1 MNARNVIIGNQFFPV
16 QFFQDTHKPL
26 RLEIRSYK
34 TAWAWLRK
42 LRRAMVRPGRDR
54 LSGIGGTVSIS
65 SLLDIQDLS
74 VSFNTPKGP
83 VKAIDRISFSLE
95 RGEMLG
101 LLGRSGAGKT
111 VTAQSILRLHDEKQV
126 SYSGKVIF
134 EGRDMLNISRQEMRN
149 YRGGRIALICQD
161 AMRALNPV
169 LSIGNQIVESL
180 KLHRKLKGREASET
194 ALDLLSRVDIPDP
207 SKRFIQFPHELS
219 GGMRQRTL
227 IAMALSSNPR
237 LLIADEPATALDLS
251 VQARIMELI
260 AKLRQDLGMAVLFI
274 THDRALASNYCNRT
288 LVLEKGRLAAERPK
302 IQMENF
308 ARVSGGFK
316 PGSGLVLE
324 AQGLSTYFKTGK
336 TRGRSSILHAV
347 EGVDLCIREGET
359 LGLVGE
365 SGCGKSTLARTLVR
379 LLKPDRGSVFFQGRD
394 ISKLKETDLRPL
406 RREMQMVFQD
416 PYSSLSPHVRLGDS
430 LEEAL
435 KIHRIGENRKERL
448 NLAIEALERAGLGRE
463 FYGRYPREC
472 SGGQLQRLCIA
483 RALLLKS
490 KLLILDE
497 PVASLDSYTRDEILR
512 LFTAIQREEEMSA
525 LFISHDLR
533 VLPSVSRRVAV
544 MYLGRIVEHAERD
557 ELFRQPLHPYTE
569 ALLSAIPGQNRERI
583 RLNGE
588 APSPLNP
595 PSGCVF
601 QSRCPKA
608 IPLCRKEAP
617 SWTTGGSRGIAC
629 HLHH

>member
-1 MNARNVIIGNQFFPV
+1 
-16 QFFQDTHKPL
+16 
-26 RLEIRSYK
+26 
-34 TAWAWLRK
+34 
-42 LRRAMVRPGRDR
+42 
-54 LSGIGGTVSIS
+54 
-65 SLLDIQDLS
+65 
-74 VSFNTPKGP
+74 
-83 VKAIDRISFSLE
+83 
-95 RGEMLG
+95 MLG

-126 SYSGKVIF
+126 SYSGKIIF
-134 EGRDMLNISRQEMRN
+134 EGKDMLNIPRQEMRN

-169 LSIGNQIVESL
+169 LSIGSQIVESL
-180 KLHRKLKGREASET
+180 KLHRKLKGREAPET
-194 ALDLLSRVDIPDP
+194 ALDLLKRVDIPDP
-207 SKRFIQFPHELS
+207 SKRFTQFPHELS
-219 GGMRQRTL
+219 GGMRQRAL
-227 IAMALSSNPR
+227 IAMALSSDPR

-274 THDRALASNYCNRT
+274 THDRALASDYCSRT

-302 IQMENF
+302 IQTENA
-308 ARVSGGFK
+308 ARISDCFR
-316 PGSGLVLE
+316 PGSGLILE
-324 AQGLSTYFKTGK
+324 AQGLSKYFKTGG
-336 TRGRSSILHAV
+336 RGSILHAV
-347 EGVDLCIREGET
+347 EGVDLRIREGET

-394 ISKLKETDLRPL
+394 ISKLKETALRPL

-448 NLAIEALERAGLGRE
+448 NLVIETLERTGLGRE
-463 FYGRYPREC
+463 IYGRYPREC

-497 PVASLDSYTRDEILR
+497 PVASLDPYTRDEILR

-533 VLPSVSRRVAV
+533 VLRSVSRRVVV

-557 ELFRQPLHPYTE
+557 ELFRRPLHPYTE

-595 PSGCVF
+595 PPGCVF

-608 IPLCRKEAP
+608 MPLCRKEAP
-617 SWTTGGSRGIAC
+617 SWTSEGSRGIAC

>member
-1 MNARNVIIGNQFFPV
+1 M
-16 QFFQDTHKPL
+16 
-26 RLEIRSYK
+26 
-34 TAWAWLRK
+34 
-42 LRRAMVRPGRDR
+42 
-54 LSGIGGTVSIS
+54 SIS
-65 SLLDIQDLS
+65 PLLDIQNLS
-74 VSFNTPKGP
+74 TSFNTQKGP
-83 VKAIDRISFSLE
+83 VKAIDRVSFSLE

-169 LSIGNQIVESL
+169 LSIGSQIVESL
-180 KLHRKLKGREASET
+180 KLHRKLKGREASER
-194 ALDLLSRVDIPDP
+194 ALDLLNRVDIPDP

-219 GGMRQRTL
+219 GGMRQRVL
-227 IAMALSSNPR
+227 IAMALSSDPR

-274 THDRALASNYCNRT
+274 THDRALASDYCSRT

-302 IQMENF
+302 IQTENF
-308 ARVSGGFK
+308 ARLSGSFK

-324 AQGLSTYFKTGK
+324 AQGLSKYFKTGK
-336 TRGRSSILHAV
+336 KQGRSSILHAV
-347 EGVDLCIREGET
+347 EGVDLRICEGET

-365 SGCGKSTLARTLVR
+365 SGCGKSTLARTLAR

-394 ISKLKETDLRPL
+394 ISRLKETDLRPL
-406 RREMQMVFQD
+406 RREIQMVFQD
-416 PYSSLSPHVRLGDS
+416 PYSSLSPHARLGDS

-435 KIHRIGENRKERL
+435 KIHRIGKDRKERL
-448 NLAIEALERAGLGRE
+448 NLAIEVLERVGLGRE

-497 PVASLDSYTRDEILR
+497 PVASLDSGTRDEILR

-533 VLPSVSRRVAV
+533 VLRSVSRRVAV

-569 ALLSAIPGQNRERI
+569 ALLSAIPGQNGERI

-595 PSGCVF
+595 PPGCVF

-608 IPLCRKEAP
+608 MPLCRKEVP
-617 SWTTGGSRGIAC
+617 SWTAQGSRGIAC